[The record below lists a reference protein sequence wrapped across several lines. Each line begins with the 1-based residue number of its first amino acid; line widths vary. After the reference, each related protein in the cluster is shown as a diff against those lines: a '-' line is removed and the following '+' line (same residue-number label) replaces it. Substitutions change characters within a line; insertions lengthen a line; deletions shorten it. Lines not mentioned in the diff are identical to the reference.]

1 MTTTV
6 IYVLYRQMIDSVLF
20 CFVFNFFVVVV
31 VK

>member
-20 CFVFNFFVVVV
+20 CFVLFLIFLLLLL
-31 VK
+31 